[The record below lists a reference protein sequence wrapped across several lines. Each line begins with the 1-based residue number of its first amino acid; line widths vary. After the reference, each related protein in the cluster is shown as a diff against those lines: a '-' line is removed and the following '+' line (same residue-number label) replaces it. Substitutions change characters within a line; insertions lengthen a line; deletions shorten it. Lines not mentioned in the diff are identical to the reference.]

1 MNMYKN
7 KKSGPGPP
15 EIESSVFAVSHQTNT
30 PFCGLPPIS
39 TMLRS
44 PQMRSKK
51 SLPSGKCKAGLL
63 AHPCRNAFPVLR
75 DQWPAWCGN
84 VRDLQQRELL
94 PTFTAFPFHH
104 AEPHNRLHTQLYARH
119 EPFVNLGCAKLENK
133 FVSLQPLNQIT
144 RKS

>member
-7 KKSGPGPP
+7 KKSGPVPP

-30 PFCGLPPIS
+30 RFCGLSPIS

-51 SLPSGKCKAGLL
+51 ILPSREVQGRSSGSSLSQRL
-63 AHPCRNAFPVLR
+63 PGPERPV
-75 DQWPAWCGN
+75 AACCGN
-84 VRDLQQRELL
+84 QRDLQQRELL
-94 PTFTAFPFHH
+94 PIFTAFPFHH
-104 AEPHNRLHTQLYARH
+104 AEPHNLLHTRSH
-119 EPFVNLGCAKLENK
+119 TRDRPFVNLGGAKLENK
-133 FVSLQPLNQIT
+133 FVSLQPLNQKT